1 MILRNDIKRAEAS
14 VHYFIE
20 IALNEHKEHFLT
32 KEELF
37 SFLPCN
43 ENDVC
48 LYTISAFERA
58 LGDLARARVIEIAY
72 FKGVRYFGYKADK
85 EMR

>member
-1 MILRNDIKRAEAS
+1 MISRNNIKRAEAC

-20 IALNEHKEHFLT
+20 ITLNEHKEHFLT

-37 SFLPCN
+37 SFLPCDD
-43 ENDVC
+43 NDVC
-48 LYTISAFERA
+48 LYTISTFERA
-58 LGDLARARVIEIAY
+58 LGELTRAGVIEIAY

-85 EMR
+85 GVR